1 MDNDFWVKERQ
12 REIIDGKIR
21 RELGPDP
28 VFVTEIKEHQNP
40 RTSERVQNGYNP
52 LEGLVIYLDFLLN
65 LKEDTD

>member
-28 VFVTEIKEHQNP
+28 MYITEVK
-40 RTSERVQNGYNP
+40 
-52 LEGLVIYLDFLLN
+52 N
-65 LKEDTD
+65 L